1 MPSSVISA
9 APVSRQNRSSERD
22 VCTLCPREC
31 GSSRPAH
38 RGLCGAGNLRVASY
52 NLHFGEEP
60 PVSGANGSGT
70 IFFSGCS
77 LKCIFCQN
85 YPLSHFNNGT
95 DMTVDEL
102 AAVILGLQ
110 KKGAHNINFVTPTQF
125 AADIKTAIK
134 KAREKGLKIPVV
146 YNSSGYER
154 VEILKE
160 LEGIIDVYMPD
171 AKYAT
176 PEISGK
182 YCEVPDYP
190 EINRA
195 ALLEMKRQ
203 TGDLKMKNG
212 LAQRGILVR
221 HLVLPGEIENSK
233 RVLKWLF
240 ENLGN
245 VYLSLMSQYHPCYK
259 AVGHPVIGRRLK
271 EEEYEEVLD
280 FAGGLGF
287 TNGYRQEIENED

>member
-9 APVSRQNRSSERD
+9 SPVSRKAPAREKGG
-22 VCTLCPREC
+22 CTLCPRKC
-31 GSSRPAH
+31 GAARPAH
-38 RGLCGAGNLRVASY
+38 SGLCGAGNLRVASY

-60 PVSGANGSGT
+60 PVSGTNGSGT
-70 IFFSGCS
+70 IFFSGCP

-85 YPLSHFNNGT
+85 YPISHFNNGT

-102 AAVILGLQ
+102 AAVILELQ
-110 KKGAHNINFVTPTQF
+110 NRGAHNINLVTPTQF
-125 AADIKTAIK
+125 AVEIKEAIIR
-134 KAREKGLKIPVV
+134 AGRKGLKIPVV

-160 LEGIIDVYMPD
+160 LEGTVDIYMPD

-176 PEISGK
+176 PEISGRFSR
-182 YCEVPDYP
+182 VSDYP
-190 EINRA
+190 EINKK

-203 TGDLKMKNG
+203 VDDLHLENG
-212 LAQRGILVR
+212 IASRGILVR

-233 RVLKWLF
+233 WVLKWLF

-245 VYLSLMSQYHPCYK
+245 VYLSLMSQYHPCHK

-271 EEEYEEVLD
+271 EEEYEDVLN
-280 FAGGLGF
+280 FADNLGF
-287 TNGYRQEIENED
+287 TNGYRQEI

>member
-1 MPSSVISA
+1 MPSSVTSA
-9 APVSRQNRSSERD
+9 SPVSRKKNGPKQD
-22 VCTLCPREC
+22 GCTLCPREC
-31 GSSRPAH
+31 GSLRPAH
-38 RGLCGAGNLRVASY
+38 SGLCGAGNLRVASH

-60 PVSGANGSGT
+60 PVSGVNGSGT
-70 IFFSGCS
+70 IFFSGCP

-102 AAVILGLQ
+102 VTVILELQ
-110 KKGAHNINFVTPTQF
+110 RKGAHNINFVTPTQF
-125 AADIKTAIK
+125 AIEIKEAIMR
-134 KAREKGLKIPVV
+134 ARRKGLKIPVV

-154 VEILKE
+154 VEILKG
-160 LEGIIDVYMPD
+160 LEGIVDIYMPD

-176 PEISGK
+176 PEISGRFSQ
-182 YCEVPDYP
+182 VSDYP
-190 EINRA
+190 KINRV

-203 TGDLKMKNG
+203 AGDLEMKNG
-212 LAQRGILVR
+212 IAERGILVR

-233 RVLKWLF
+233 QVLKWLF

-245 VYLSLMSQYHPCYK
+245 IYLSLMSQYHPCHK

-271 EEEYEEVLD
+271 KEEYEEVLN
-280 FAGGLGF
+280 FAAGLGF
-287 TNGYRQEIENED
+287 TNGYRQEI